1 MEPNLGDALIRREER
16 IHTIQKR
23 LRVIQAGPLRSL
35 INAIIAD
42 LESELGKIEVSKV
55 DHPAFWTVGKLN
67 DLTEVVGPDESS
79 SVRMGKMGKMGKMVR
94 GKGGRR
100 NGVESQETETRGKV
114 LNHNTV
120 SMELSPSDPEQHDSM
135 YDLHPR
141 SEAIEYSTQLVDEW
155 FAKHG
160 EVFLSEGLLHL
171 ATEHTGI

>member
-1 MEPNLGDALIRREER
+1 MEPNLGDALLRREER
-16 IHTIQKR
+16 IHTIQMR

-42 LESELGKIEVSKV
+42 LESELGRIEVSKV
-55 DHPAFWTVGKLN
+55 DHPAFWTVGKLD

-79 SVRMGKMGKMGKMVR
+79 SVRMGKMVR
-94 GKGGRR
+94 EKGGRR
-100 NGVESQETETRGKV
+100 NGVESQKTETRGKV

-141 SEAIEYSTQLVDEW
+141 PETIEYSTQLVDEW